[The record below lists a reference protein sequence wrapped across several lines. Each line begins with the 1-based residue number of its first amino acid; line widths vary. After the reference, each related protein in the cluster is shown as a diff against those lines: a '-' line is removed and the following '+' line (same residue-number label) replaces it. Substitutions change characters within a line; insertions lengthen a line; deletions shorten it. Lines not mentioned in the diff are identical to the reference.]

1 MWCGKRRL
9 ANNGLPTARLFIDR
23 VSTKNFTTLLPRH
36 LSLDLSLSASDT
48 PNGNPYREVGHDS
61 FDEVTQLS

>member
-9 ANNGLPTARLFIDR
+9 ANGGLPTARLFIDR

-36 LSLDLSLSASDT
+36 LSLSASDT
-48 PNGNPYREVGHDS
+48 PNGNPHHEVGREF